1 MSDIMGMGGMD
12 PETALAMDMMMGAS
26 MPPGGEPMDAGVK
39 APCTVCG
46 AMVDV
51 NSGAP
56 VEGAAPGMD
65 AAGAA
70 LPPMDGMGAGGIPP
84 MM

>member
-1 MSDIMGMGGMD
+1 MSDMMGMGGMD
-12 PETALAMDMMMGAS
+12 PETALAMDMMMGAA
-26 MPPGGEPMDAGVK
+26 MPGGEQMDAGVK

-56 VEGAAPGMD
+56 VEGAEPGMD
-65 AAGAA
+65 AMGAA
-70 LPPMDGMGAGGIPP
+70 VPPMDGGMGAGGVPP
-84 MM
+84 MV